1 MTTGSYGFKDTFLAD
16 CKSCT
21 ATITVDVYAAVFWN
35 LTVVTIGQQQMML
48 TRVVILL
55 YKSFYKS

>member
-1 MTTGSYGFKDTFLAD
+1 MTTGSYGCKDIFLAD

-21 ATITVDVYAAVFWN
+21 ATITVDVYAAVLWN
-35 LTVVTIGQQQMML
+35 LTVVTTGQQQMML
-48 TRVVILL
+48 TSVVILL